1 MKTVFLDFDSLG
13 PDDVDTSELAQH
25 LDDTT
30 FWPDTA
36 DADVVARLQDAE
48 VAVINKIVLDSATL
62 DALPGLKLVCLAA
75 TGSDNI
81 DLNAARELG
90 IAVANI
96 RDYCTPS
103 VVQHVFALI
112 LSLTQSLAERQEAI
126 RAGRW
131 QTSDEFCLLQPTF
144 RELHGKTMGLV
155 GMGALGSGVAGVAR
169 AFGMRVVAARLP
181 WRSTL
186 RPGAQGQSAPRL
198 PLHELLP
205 QSDVVSLHC
214 PLTPDTRGLIDAAAL
229 ELMRHDALL
238 INTARGALVDSAALA
253 EALQQ
258 GSIGGAGIDVL
269 EDEPPVR
276 GDPLLDLEMPN
287 LIITPHVA
295 WSAVEARQRALDEIL
310 SNIQSFARG
319 IERNRLC

>member
-13 PDDVDTSELAQH
+13 PDDLDTSKLTQH

-30 FWPDTA
+30 FWPDTP
-36 DADVVARLQDAE
+36 DADIVDRLQDAQ

-75 TGSDNI
+75 TGADNI
-81 DLNAARELG
+81 DLDAARELG

-112 LSLTQSLAERQEAI
+112 LALTQRLAEREEAV

-131 QTSDEFCLLQPTF
+131 QTSDEFCLLQPAF

-155 GMGALGSGVAGVAR
+155 GMGVLGSGVAGVAR

-181 WRSTL
+181 WRST
-186 RPGAQGQSAPRL
+186 RKPGSRARVRRACRCMNFCTSLTLSA
-198 PLHELLP
+198 
-205 QSDVVSLHC
+205 C
-214 PLTPDTRGLIDAAAL
+214 I
-229 ELMRHDALL
+229 
-238 INTARGALVDSAALA
+238 AR
-253 EALQQ
+253 
-258 GSIGGAGIDVL
+258 
-269 EDEPPVR
+269 
-276 GDPLLDLEMPN
+276 
-287 LIITPHVA
+287 
-295 WSAVEARQRALDEIL
+295 
-310 SNIQSFARG
+310 
-319 IERNRLC
+319 